1 MTSTDSR
8 YFFAK
13 EKEFS
18 SEDAIN
24 FSADA
29 EDATKFTGIQGSVS
43 KEKRSERLENSF
55 VRLFGTHLSPHA
67 MRLGAVFVRTS

>member
-1 MTSTDSR
+1 MTTFKTEGRGSAFNELTSTDSR

-29 EDATKFTGIQGSVS
+29 EDATKCCNPG
-43 KEKRSERLENSF
+43 NSAPKQH
-55 VRLFGTHLSPHA
+55 TSP
-67 MRLGAVFVRTS
+67 